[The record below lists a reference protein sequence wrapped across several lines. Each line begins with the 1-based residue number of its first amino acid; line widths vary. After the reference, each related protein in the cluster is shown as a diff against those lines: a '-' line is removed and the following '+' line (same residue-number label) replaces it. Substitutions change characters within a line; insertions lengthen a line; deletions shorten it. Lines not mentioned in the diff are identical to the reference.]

1 MLKMT
6 RTWWGRRFI
15 EALESFADPARL
27 GRGRSYA
34 RNGRIKSHKIEHG
47 KVTATVEGSINPYF
61 GVYKTPY
68 YSTTVQMT
76 LIQENRWAELI
87 RRFASKAAIV
97 TKLLMNEIP
106 DDIEET
112 FKTLGLQLLPRRTE
126 DFKTSC
132 SCPDYYNPCKHIAG
146 LCYLLAAKLDQDPFL
161 LFELR
166 GLSRDRLHQE
176 LEKTPLGRTLA
187 QALDEQE
194 LPLQP
199 VTSCYPRPHRV
210 TVEELSYDSF
220 WSGEKHLAT
229 TLEPMPPPPA
239 LPAVLIRKGGDY
251 PLFWQQDQSF
261 IEVMSEFYERVRKQ
275 NKEGA

>member
-1 MLKMT
+1 MAKMT

-34 RNGRIKSHKIEHG
+34 RNGKIKSQKLQQG

-61 GVYKTPY
+61 GVYEIPY

-76 LIQENRWAELI
+76 PIPENRWSELI
-87 RRFASKAAIV
+87 KRFAGKAAIV

-112 FKTLGLQLLPRRTE
+112 FKTLGLQLLPRNIK

-199 VTSCYPRPHRV
+199 VTSCYTRSHRV
-210 TVEELSYDSF
+210 AVEELSYDNF
-220 WSGEKHLAT
+220 WSGAKHLPTA
-229 TLEPMPPPPA
+229 LEPLPPPPA

-251 PLFWQQDQSF
+251 PPFWQQDQSF
-261 IEVMSEFYERVRKQ
+261 IEVMREFYERVRKQ
-275 NKEGA
+275 NKEV

>member
-1 MLKMT
+1 MASLT
-6 RTWWGRRFI
+6 RTWWGKRFI
-15 EALESFADPARL
+15 AALEGFTDPGRL

-34 RNGRIKSHKIEHG
+34 RSSRIQKFSIQHSQVK
-47 KVTATVEGSINPYF
+47 ATVEGNINPYF

-68 YSTTVQMT
+68 YTTTVEIT
-76 LIQENRWAELI
+76 PIPENRWPDIIKRLAGH
-87 RRFASKAAIV
+87 AGIV
-97 TKLLMNEIP
+97 SKLLMNEMP
-106 DDIEET
+106 DEIENT
-112 FKTLGLQLLPRRTE
+112 FTESGVHLLPRSGK
-126 DFKTSC
+126 DFKTKC

-239 LPAVLIRKGGDY
+239 LPAD
-251 PLFWQQDQSF
+251 
-261 IEVMSEFYERVRKQ
+261 
-275 NKEGA
+275 